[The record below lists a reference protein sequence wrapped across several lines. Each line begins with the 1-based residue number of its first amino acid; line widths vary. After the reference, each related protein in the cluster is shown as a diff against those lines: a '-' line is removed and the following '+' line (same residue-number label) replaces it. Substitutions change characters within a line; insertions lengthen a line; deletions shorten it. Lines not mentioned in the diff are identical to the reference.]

1 MFSELKKVVKNL
13 FRKKPDGRNP
23 HEDHPETPA
32 RTDTSAND
40 LPVLSENKD
49 FHTLF
54 GVEKTVSGPGPATD
68 MPDTDSTPP
77 RPVLKKKKKE
87 KSSSVKHFNKH
98 GMPVLNSDMEVG
110 ELFEKARQNT
120 SEFKTKDNRVSEI
133 FHPSGHRPKPSPATS
148 SEKIPAGRQ
157 KARLNKHGL
166 PILHQETDLGRLFT
180 PKTDRKI
187 PSSTSNGET
196 FILPETPEQENFSEL
211 LEQSLSGKNQRALL
225 KAKKDH
231 LYPRKPLTI
240 KQRIKRY
247 PPPQGQMDLHGYTA
261 QQAQQRVDAYLRN
274 AYHRQIF
281 TLRLIVGKGLHSEFG
296 PVLPDVVEDKLIEL
310 KRQNIVLAYEWD
322 KKKKSKSG
330 AVIVYLAVYG

>member
-231 LYPRKPLTI
+231 LSTQALDDQTADQTLPAPPGTDGSAWLHRSAGAAASRCLFEKCLSSPDFHVAPDCR
-240 KQRIKRY
+240 QGPAFRIR
-247 PPPQGQMDLHGYTA
+247 PGVA
-261 QQAQQRVDAYLRN
+261 RCCRRQADRTEAPEYC
-274 AYHRQIF
+274 A
-281 TLRLIVGKGLHSEFG
+281 GL
-296 PVLPDVVEDKLIEL
+296 
-310 KRQNIVLAYEWD
+310 
-322 KKKKSKSG
+322 
-330 AVIVYLAVYG
+330 